1 MDYIASIGIGT
12 GLDLSGFYAGL
23 EQIKRVKLPIIHVV
37 PTVDHTA
44 LYKLNE
50 HIDEKVVH
58 VARVNAHFKR
68 NPIKVYTDIA
78 ELIKLKAT
86 VTDINNWMASNPI
99 KVKAVVQKIDEAA
112 LRSQINEL
120 SSKLEASV
128 KVKATVDKSE
138 TQKLNV
144 ALESGIKEA
153 FKDSA
158 VVLKNSIEKANSKK
172 TSDRGLLSGVAS
184 TITAPI
190 KEVVSGVFTSI
201 GFPLGE
207 KIGIGITKNLERK
220 LNTSFIKVGEKI
232 EDYSST
238 KVQRITQASLGT
250 LGLTTEQIK
259 NDAIAFAKAFDKATD
274 PEPIEKAAKKAE
286 ALLVE
291 LLENIFVFKD
301 VRKAKEAAK
310 REAQNVAKAASELA
324 QNEAI
329 RPYVGA
335 GLKVGAYPFKIR
347 RSVKAQDLAMQAEK
361 LAQNI
366 EVAPASKVGD
376 APTITIAI
384 AGKNN
389 VQGAGSAVIAP
400 EFQALMGKKT
410 HVVPVANP
418 YTDSGLAGL
427 DDFLDELKK
436 ADKGLMGNL
445 NKFLT
450 NRNIDIG
457 NLSKHLTGKT
467 TFAQAIYE
475 KDKSGSLLGL
485 EQMAYTGAVKG
496 YNPDALTA
504 AAYAIAY
511 QKAYPGKKINVVGHS
526 AGGEVA
532 AGVAE
537 ITAKAGVTVN
547 AVGLGTPMTGL
558 VYAGNV
564 GNQQAN
570 YTSLM
575 GKKDYVYTQMFEAN
589 KLDAADIKL
598 LVEKGVEAEARK
610 TLLQGIFNPALTPMT
625 LIPGAGKS
633 HALPMYLSNPRI
645 QKEMQQRLTGALPDE
660 IAKEFKDPETYK
672 FIRDRGLKADIPIKA
687 IQSLTG
693 EEISTSDL
701 KRSLRN
707 VEKLSEDFRQNTGEL
722 RGVMKEDLENYLQ
735 FLSSIEAAIKDTIAQ
750 GEVSSE
756 KIKSALDLG
765 AQYYEPVQALQQQ
778 LTPTLNANIDR
789 ERAARAQKQAQE
801 ARAIAEAEALRK
813 QNTTNLY
820 RYPEVPRGAISLLQ
834 NQSASTRELIDSR
847 RDIDE
852 LIKQIKVDAAQLTNV
867 TQQDVDSYLDYLETL
882 KQSINSFIN
891 GEPLEQL
898 DKLIKTTEKTF
909 APVNLPA
916 NIQSPQTEL
925 TAILP
930 VNQTS
935 LKSTAQ
941 NATDEALQ
949 RNVKE
954 VIKKSDILI
963 NQVIGA
969 IGQPLI
975 QEISRPDASLID
987 QIKQR
992 TEALAQSSLTASDL
1006 SRGVPN
1012 ISAAYADVVKDLL
1025 PGLSQE
1031 IEQAIASLPVNERLS
1046 SELGNQLA
1054 NLKSQVVKIQKRT
1067 EESIKQINKPLTQAI
1082 DPGASVKSL
1091 GLQFTEKI
1099 KSARKLSTLDPIESQ
1114 KLANEVLTGAK
1125 EAKKAIDDLMKSLGG
1140 NASQELKA
1148 IAKSARIRITVASS
1162 TAESLIQS
1170 QGIGSNIGQGLSE
1183 GMSQSIQQV
1192 EAAAE
1197 ELAKSAINQAKDTL
1211 DIQSPSRVFQRIGE
1225 FVVEGFNQGIQK
1237 GQQGLDWARELIT
1250 KPSQGAIDKVMQ
1262 VREAINELIKAN
1274 PLLRSLSSGIR
1285 GVGVALLALQLIPVL
1300 GNIAN
1305 QAYQTAKAFDSLE
1318 RSIRYS
1324 AGSESEG
1331 AKNIAYIRSEV
1342 ERLNAPLQDAT
1353 ESFNDLSSAL
1363 QGTKLQGNTR
1373 EIFTALNEAA
1383 LVRQLTPE
1391 RRRRFVYGVVQA
1403 AGKPVLSS
1411 EEVNQQI
1418 GEAFPG
1424 AANIFARAYGESPET
1439 FRKNL
1444 VTGQYSGA
1452 ESVLKFARQLRV
1464 EFASGVDEATNS
1476 TQALENR
1483 LSNTRIQLERMLGSA
1498 VMPLVNTGLKGL
1510 NVALEA
1516 VIANADKIA
1525 LILGALALQQLPV
1538 VLGLILKIAQVALPA
1553 LAGGFNVA
1561 AAAIAKFSLQTAALA
1576 VALKVV
1582 SDTWQ
1587 SFQGSQNLDSA
1598 IEKNIKQFK
1607 RLEDAANG
1615 VGKGIPKTFND
1626 LDKFLNRNAQQKA
1639 LDTFNPIASI
1649 LGNYNNLQSI
1659 IRSRSNLKDI
1669 QEFNNRVNVTLNN
1682 SQVKPDDAARSRQ
1695 LSALTADPFLPSYQ
1709 RDIYSKEKEQ
1719 IDVRVRN
1726 QKELVDSLLEAANA
1740 EIESIDELWAKNQI
1754 SRKQVDVLKSNIRQS
1769 IPALEA
1775 AQKELE
1781 NFTSGQISLVKL
1793 IRDQLT
1799 KTVTA
1804 YADANTAITGNTA
1817 RYQTGLSIAQRNG
1830 LTPGQA
1836 QYGQQLLQ
1844 QRSLEAQVNNATQA
1858 LGKLSQYVN
1867 TPDNV
1872 QLMFQRGINPET
1884 IGTEELNRLSGLAT
1898 GAEEKLLY
1906 ERLTKMREIEGQLG
1920 QLEVQLSQSQADAAQ
1935 QLYELGKSVDEYLRG
1950 ISRQTQEL
1958 QLTIEASESQLA
1970 IAAEKNRL
1978 ISKLQGFQSNFFSG
1992 FVDSLISG
2000 LDSIQSAQQA
2010 EIQKRQQLYQNQIQA
2025 SDLLRQGTELTRQLP
2040 DGLPS
2045 NLVPD
2050 SISTTPISRIP
2061 IRLDIDAV
2069 NADATV
2075 KQLKAGLESAGVTTK
2090 NLNGAIANVNTSL
2103 QQTQLPHPDPNP
2115 WNQAIDFLKAKWNEF
2130 VEFVKQRFPG
2140 LSAAISKPFENGQLS
2155 FGSFSASIA
2164 GGIPGLIAL
2173 FAGLIGTSKQFE
2185 DALKTG
2191 WQAFLNVV
2199 EQSKNFLL
2207 NIFTNPRT
2215 AWNDAIASLQA
2226 SWQSFVTYVDQ
2237 SIPAIRNINT
2247 EFKRINEV
2255 LRESIAAQI
2264 EIIKKQFESIPGIQ
2278 SIRAE
2283 LSRMNQDLGQTI
2295 ASYLQIIE
2303 KQLQSIPGIQSI
2315 RAELARMNEALNQ
2328 AIAAHIQIIEKQF
2341 GINDLTGK
2349 IKAST
2354 KEFATIVGVNLL
2366 KAFNPILGIVTEIGL
2381 KLSKYPNLVDAAKKQ
2396 VASLGNEFNKLGSS
2410 VTSLGETLVGS
2421 FGKSIDAIKQ
2431 KSKEAIASIKG
2442 DSANFEQYVQEGLLS
2457 ADRGSAATPQK
2468 PKQRSATS
2476 STSLILD
2483 SGGKKG
2489 SGNIVRGDGRV
2500 TINYRTNLIPGQDY
2514 GAPRSGGRRRHAG
2527 QDFDITGRQDAQS
2540 FLGGVVTNIG
2550 YDGSWKGY
2558 GHYVD
2563 IYNKALNVVERIA
2576 EASRLLVKKGDVVQ
2590 PGQAVGR
2597 GESYTG
2603 VIHYEIRT
2611 KHTNGVGGLGFPG
2624 TTDPVKYLEKLGLIR
2639 EEGTRLRV
2647 IGGLAPYEQQLKG
2660 QMRPTAVS
2668 TTTKRASSRTEDQG
2682 TISGGA
2688 NAIGAAI
2695 ANSLRSNGTAPTNRA
2710 IPRGLTA
2717 KGQRY
2722 AQLLNDPEIRALLD
2736 TIGRAEG
2743 ATYDMLYG
2751 GSKLSNLSR
2760 HPDRVVRRPGWIPSS
2775 AAGKYQFM
2783 DYTWYGRRKQRP
2795 GPGVRDITGVPDFSP
2810 TSQDIAA
2817 LALLDE
2823 AGILGRAE
2831 KGDINGMWRRL
2842 GQIWASFEGN
2852 PYGQGTPQ
2860 GRRRS
2865 AIPYFQNRL
2874 NLYRQGGTGVKRS
2887 AVLGISMVNP
2897 EVVAEEAAK
2906 ARQATQIVQPPKA
2919 PVAKPTPVPV
2929 SVVSTKP
2936 VPVVDMGLRQRVVSG
2951 QSQVIRNRESQD
2963 QLAIQQEQQALQ
2975 DLQTRGAQEQRN
2987 RTEQTRQSLN
2997 QLVEQSLGIQREF
3010 RNLGSVIGDPTPL
3023 REFQQNLTAT
3033 SDTYSD
3039 LRRRLLEFQRQTT
3052 AGVEQARATEKEL
3065 TSPTYQAQ
3073 PGQDVAKDIETTRRA
3088 IAVGSKTLKEVNT
3101 IIGQIDDQEKR
3112 RQAFEKERFARE
3124 EKLRR
3129 LAARDMITQEAI
3141 ALKQEQLRRAQLAQQ
3156 RNPRDFSQGDPIA
3169 LQAEIELM
3177 QRLLPLDQKRRQLQE
3192 ELRLERIKPQ
3202 EYNDAIALLNQ
3213 QEKALTANT
3222 EAARAFG
3229 QEERQLQFREADFA
3243 FLQRR
3248 NQASGQLTQAQQQA
3262 AELFQQFRPFDL
3274 SQGDPALLRYQQ
3286 TVLQVEQERQQAI
3299 LEQQRFQL
3307 TNQNRSQE
3315 DLNAILATINQAA
3328 DQRLENARIELQQT
3342 QTRFTQ
3348 DRLDFE
3354 LRRKQQN
3361 QQADLATLQARTG
3374 LLSSVGIEVD
3384 SLSRQAQEFNAS
3396 MQYDSAIR
3404 ELEKARALTNLSAED
3419 YERQRQS
3426 LEQILS
3432 LQRQQAAIAQQ
3443 QARFNRNAEML
3454 NLRAD
3459 VLAGNGADFS
3469 ATFIKRNVAIAQQNM
3484 TFKNQM
3490 EQLNQLKGQIPNDE
3504 FERMRDY
3511 LIQINQLKL
3520 DQIRQQFA
3528 DLSREVELAGRDATK
3543 NFFKGF
3549 LIEGKGVFESLKDAF
3564 NQMKDQIIG
3573 RLIDIGVESIFKG
3586 KNTGQD
3592 TGGGLLGSIVGS
3604 VIGGGG
3610 NPLGLLTGIL
3620 GFSEG
3625 GVVPGTDK
3633 GKDSVPAM
3641 LRPGEFVVSRDGVTN
3656 MGTAFLDSL
3665 NSGGAMPSYQQRE
3678 YSSGEP
3684 VESSRSISIQYEK
3697 IGDREY
3703 VTREQFE
3710 QGIQYAAQEGA
3721 RGGAKIT
3728 SNWMRNSPNER
3739 RRHGL

>member
-23 EQIKRVKLPIIHVV
+23 EQIKRVKLPVVHIV

-50 HIDEKVVH
+50 HIDEKIAH
-58 VARVNAHFKR
+58 VAQANAYLKR
-68 NPIKVYTDIA
+68 NPIKVYANTS
-78 ELIKLKAT
+78 ELIRLKET
-86 VTDINNWMASNPI
+86 VVSVNNWMVSNPI
-99 KVKAVVQKIDEAA
+99 KVKTVVQKIDETA
-112 LRSQINEL
+112 LRSQIDEL

-128 KVKATVDKSE
+128 KVKATVDKTE
-138 TQKLNV
+138 AQKLNV
-144 ALESGIKEA
+144 ALESGVKEA

-158 VVLKNSIEKANSKK
+158 VVLKNSIEKANIKS
-172 TSDRGLLSGVAS
+172 TSDRGIVGGAVGA
-184 TITAPI
+184 ITAPL
-190 KEVVSGVFTSI
+190 KQVASGVFTSI

-232 EDYSST
+232 EDYSSS
-238 KVQRITQASLGT
+238 KVQRVTQASLGT

-286 ALLVE
+286 TLLVE

-301 VRKAKEAAK
+301 VGKAKEAAR

-335 GLKVGAYPFKIR
+335 GLKIGAYPFKIR

-366 EVAPASKVGD
+366 EVVPASKVGD

-701 KRSLRN
+701 KRSLRD
-707 VEKLSEDFRQNTGEL
+707 VEKLSEDFRQNTAEL
-722 RGVMKEDLENYLQ
+722 RGVMKEDFENYLQ
-735 FLSSIEAAIKDTIAQ
+735 FLGSIEAAIKDTIAQ

-801 ARAIAEAEALRK
+801 ARAIAEAEVLRK

-852 LIKQIKVDAAQLTNV
+852 LIKQIKADTTQLTNV
-867 TQQDVDSYLDYLETL
+867 TQQDIDNYLDYLETL

-891 GEPLEQL
+891 GEPLGQL
-898 DKLIKTTEKTF
+898 DKLIKTTDKTF
-909 APVNLPA
+909 APVNLPV
-916 NIQSPQTEL
+916 NIQSSQPEL
-925 TAILP
+925 TAISP

-941 NATDEALQ
+941 KATDEALQ

-963 NQVIGA
+963 NQVVGA

-1006 SRGVPN
+1006 SKGVPN

-1054 NLKSQVVKIQKRT
+1054 NLKSQVIKIQKRT
-1067 EESIKQINKPLTQAI
+1067 EDSIKQINKPLTQAI
-1082 DPGASVKSL
+1082 DAGASVKNL
-1091 GLQFTEKI
+1091 GLQFSEKI

-1125 EAKKAIDDLMKSLGG
+1125 EARKAIDDLMKSLGS

-1148 IAKSARIRITVASS
+1148 IAKSARTRITVASS
-1162 TAESLIQS
+1162 SAESLVQS
-1170 QGIGSNIGQGLSE
+1170 QEVGSNIGQGLSE
-1183 GMSQSIQQV
+1183 GMSQSINQV
-1192 EAAAE
+1192 KVAAE
-1197 ELAKSAINQAKDTL
+1197 ELAKSAIEQAKDTL

-1225 FVVEGFNQGIQK
+1225 FVVEGFSQGIQK

-1285 GVGVALLALQLIPVL
+1285 GVGVALLTLQLIPVL

-1353 ESFNDLSSAL
+1353 ESFNELAGAL

-1383 LVRQLTPE
+1383 LVRQLSPE
-1391 RRRRFVYGVVQA
+1391 KRRRFVYGVAQA

-1418 GEAFPG
+1418 GEALPG

-1483 LSNTRIQLERMLGSA
+1483 LGNTRIQLERMLGSA

-1510 NVALEA
+1510 NIALEA
-1516 VIANADKIA
+1516 VIANVDKIT
-1525 LILGALALQQLPV
+1525 LILGALALQQLPA

-1607 RLEDAANG
+1607 RLEDAASG
-1615 VGKGIPKTFND
+1615 VGKGIVKTSND
-1626 LDKFLNRNAQQKA
+1626 LDKFLNRNIQQKA

-1649 LGNYNNLQSI
+1649 LGNYNKLQSI

-1669 QEFNNRVNVTLNN
+1669 QEFNNRVNVTLGN

-1719 IDVRVRN
+1719 IDTRVRN

-1754 SRKQVDVLKSNIRQS
+1754 SRKQADVLKSNIRQS

-1799 KTVTA
+1799 KTATA
-1804 YADANTAITGNTA
+1804 YADANAAIANNTA
-1817 RYQTGLSIAQRNG
+1817 RYQVGLSTAQRNG

-1844 QRSLEAQVNNATQA
+1844 QRSLEAQINNANTA
-1858 LGKLSQYVN
+1858 LSKLNKYVE

-1872 QLMFQRGINPET
+1872 QLLFEKGINPRT
-1884 IGTEELNRLSGLAT
+1884 VGAEELNRLSGLAT

-1950 ISRQTQEL
+1950 ITRQTQEL

-2025 SDLLRQGTELTRQLP
+2025 SDLLRQGSELTRQLP

-2045 NLVPD
+2045 NLVPN
-2050 SISTTPISRIP
+2050 SISTTPIPRIP

-2090 NLNGAIANVNTSL
+2090 NLNGAIADVNTSL
-2103 QQTQLPHPDPNP
+2103 QQTQLPPPNPTP

-2130 VEFVKQRFPG
+2130 VEFVRQRFPD
-2140 LSAAISKPFENGQLS
+2140 LSAAISKPFADGQLS
-2155 FGSFSASIA
+2155 FGAFSASIA

-2185 DALKTG
+2185 DALKSG

-2207 NIFTNPRT
+2207 NIFTNPRA
-2215 AWNDAIASLQA
+2215 AWNDAIASLQS
-2226 SWQSFVTYVDQ
+2226 SWKSFVAYVDQ
-2237 SIPAIRNINT
+2237 SVPAIRNINT

-2255 LRESIAAQI
+2255 LRENIAAQI
-2264 EIIKKQFESIPGIQ
+2264 EIIKKQLESIPGIQ

-2354 KEFATIVGVNLL
+2354 KEFAAIVGVNLL
-2366 KAFNPILGIVTEIGL
+2366 KAFNPVLGIVTEIGL

-2396 VASLGNEFNKLGSS
+2396 VTSLGNEFNKLGNS

-2421 FGKSIDAIKQ
+2421 FGKSIDTIKQ

-2457 ADRGSAATPQK
+2457 AGQGSAATPQK

-2483 SGGKKG
+2483 SGDGGSSGGVVKG
-2489 SGNIVRGDGRV
+2489 NGRV
-2500 TINYRTNLIPGQDY
+2500 TIEYRTGLIPGQNY
-2514 GAPRSGGRRRHAG
+2514 GAPRRGGRRHAG
-2527 QDFDITGRQDAQS
+2527 QDFDISGNQEAQS
-2540 FLGGVVTNIG
+2540 FLGGVVTRVG
-2550 YDGSWKGY
+2550 FDPSYKGY

-2576 EASRLLVKKGDVVQ
+2576 EASKLLVKRGDTVQ
-2590 PGQAVGR
+2590 PGQAVGK
-2597 GESYTG
+2597 GETNTG
-2603 VIHYEIRT
+2603 VIHYEI
-2611 KHTNGVGGLGFPG
+2611 HTDHRRGVADFGFPG
-2624 TTDPVKYLEKLGLIR
+2624 TTNPVKYLEKLGLVR
-2639 EEGTRLRV
+2639 QVGNRLKV
-2647 IGGLAPYEQQLKG
+2647 TGGLAPYEQQLKG
-2660 QMRPTAVS
+2660 QMRPSVSSTANR
-2668 TTTKRASSRTEDQG
+2668 KTEDQG
-2682 TISGGA
+2682 IISGGA

-2695 ANSLRSNGTAPTNRA
+2695 ANSLRSNSNAPTNRA

-2736 TIGRAEG
+2736 MIGRAEG
-2743 ATYDMLYG
+2743 ADYNSLYG
-2751 GSKLSNLSR
+2751 GSKLSSLAQ
-2760 HPDRVVRRPGWIPSS
+2760 HPNRVVRKPGWIPSS

-2783 DYTWYGRRKQRP
+2783 DYTWFGRRKRRP
-2795 GPGVRDITGVPDFSP
+2795 GPGIRDITGVPDFSP

-2817 LALLDE
+2817 IALLDE
-2823 AGILGRAE
+2823 IGVLE
-2831 KGDINGMWRRL
+2831 KAKQGDLRSIWKRL
-2842 GQIWASFEGN
+2842 GGTWASLEDN
-2852 PYGQGTPQ
+2852 PYEQGTPQ
-2860 GRRRS
+2860 GLRSS
-2865 AIPYFQNRL
+2865 AIPYFQKRL
-2874 NLYRQGGTGVKRS
+2874 NYYRQQGRGSTPVRRS
-2887 AVLGISMVNP
+2887 AVLGVSMVNP

-2906 ARQATQIVQPPKA
+2906 ARQAAQIAQPPKA
-2919 PVAKPTPVPV
+2919 PTPKPTPVPV

-2936 VPVVDMGLRQRVVSG
+2936 VPVVDTGLKQRVVSG

-3088 IAVGSKTLKEVNT
+3088 IAVGSRTLKEADT

-3222 EAARAFG
+3222 EAAQAFG
-3229 QEERQLQFREADFA
+3229 REERQLQFREADFA

-3328 DQRLENARIELQQT
+3328 DQRLENARVELQQT

-3348 DRLDFE
+3348 DKLDFE

-3396 MQYDSAIR
+3396 MQFDSAIR

-3432 LQRQQAAIAQQ
+3432 LQRQQAAIASQ

-3484 TFKNQM
+3484 TFKTQM
-3490 EQLNQLKGQIPNDE
+3490 EQLNQLRGQIPNDE

-3604 VIGGGG
+3604 VIGGGS

-3703 VTREQFE
+3703 ITREQFE